1 MDEYCCGIKSSTKL
15 ALTSDLSVPHFCP
28 VSCQAIPSRRP
39 WCVPA
44 SAAASDPRCLQEF
57 LVVLSPGPQV
67 PNTHTHTHESRVGP
81 LPSARSGEK
90 QPQTRRLGDRPN
102 RAGAHTSSSS
112 NGWPLKYLNCCL
124 NYTLGISHDHQW
136 IMMVRLQAFSKNSDK
151 QFLPTVT
158 GHGILCISKNQTG

>member
-1 MDEYCCGIKSSTKL
+1 MPGHSIPTTVVRSGERRGERPTVPPGIPCSSE
-15 ALTSDLSVPHFCP
+15 SR
-28 VSCQAIPSRRP
+28 PSG
-39 WCVPA
+39 A
-44 SAAASDPRCLQEF
+44 E
-57 LVVLSPGPQV
+57 
-67 PNTHTHTHESRVGP
+67 HTHTHESRVGP

-151 QFLPTVT
+151 QFLSTVT